1 MTGAAGLPAQDR
13 YAARD
18 VAVAGGLLRVGEWS
32 AVAGQG
38 GSRGT
43 AVPQSG
49 SAGTSS
55 SLPVLALHGVTSM
68 HPAWMWVA
76 AQLPGRRIVA
86 PDLRGRGHSNTLPG
100 PFGMQAHADDLVAML
115 DDAGIERAVV
125 VGHSMGAFVAAT
137 LADLHPARVAAL
149 VLVDGGLPLDL
160 PPGVSVE
167 QAMEAVLGPAA
178 KRLSMTFRDHAAYH
192 EFWRQHPAFAHD
204 WDDAL
209 EAYLDYDLQ
218 GEPPSMTARTTY
230 EAMAQDS
237 RDLLVSQQVQHAAE
251 SLPDGTV
258 LLRAP
263 RGLLDQVPPLYP
275 DEAVHRWQ
283 ARLPG
288 LRVSTVPDV
297 NHYTIVIG
305 AGAGAVAAE
314 VEEVAAA
321 AE

>member
-1 MTGAAGLPAQDR
+1 MTEPPALPAMDR

-18 VAVAGGLLRVGEWS
+18 VPVAGGLLRVGEWGAVEAPGSSSPS
-32 AVAGQG
+32 A
-38 GSRGT
+38 
-43 AVPQSG
+43 
-49 SAGTSS
+49 
-55 SLPVLALHGVTSM
+55 SLPVLAVHGVTSM

-76 AQLPGRRIVA
+76 AELPGRRVVA
-86 PDLRGRGHSNTLPG
+86 PDLRGRGHSNALPG
-100 PFGMQAHADDLVAML
+100 PFGMQSHADDLVAVL
-115 DDAGIERAVV
+115 DDAGVGRAVV

-137 LADLHPARVAAL
+137 LVDLHPDRVAGL

-160 PPGVSVE
+160 PPGVGVD
-167 QAMEAVLGPAA
+167 QATDAVLGPAA

-192 EFWRQHPAFAHD
+192 EFWRRHPAFAHG
-204 WDDAL
+204 WDHAL

-218 GEPPSMTARTTY
+218 GQAPSMTPRTTY
-230 EAMAQDS
+230 EAMAEDS
-237 RDLLVSQQVQHAAE
+237 RDLLVSQRVQHAAE
-251 SLPDGTV
+251 HLPDGTV

-305 AGAGAVAAE
+305 AGAAAVAAA